1 MRDHKKKIFSNR
13 RGGKMKL
20 PSISSKTGGGISDQF
35 GSNRGWRGHKNAKIL
50 AEGCDASEG

>member
-1 MRDHKKKIFSNR
+1 
-13 RGGKMKL
+13 MKL
-20 PSISSKTGGGISDQF
+20 ATLNSEIGAGISDQF